1 MPLVKIFAKHTLQK
15 PIPLAA
21 LQSKL
26 CSIWGTKPDTT
37 KLMLQRV
44 DDWTDES
51 FAEDV
56 YVDIR
61 AKGTE
66 ERTREYVL
74 DGMKRVQEAFQQENL
89 IANIRLETYEGPR
102 YFHLPPTV
110 SK

>member
-1 MPLVKIFAKHTLQK
+1 MLITPAVTKVYSPQLRIMPLVKIFAKHTLQK
-15 PIPLAA
+15 PIPLAV

-56 YVDIR
+56 Y
-61 AKGTE
+61 GTYNIWQHDCLSWANVK
-66 ERTREYVL
+66 TRL
-74 DGMKRVQEAFQQENL
+74 D
-89 IANIRLETYEGPR
+89 NIYEST
-102 YFHLPPTV
+102 LT
-110 SK
+110 

>member
-15 PIPLAA
+15 PIPLVA

-56 YVDIR
+56 YGTY
-61 AKGTE
+61 KGNTTRQHLYSDTDVIAIASGWLQLTFVPR
-66 ERTREYVL
+66 ERRKEHESMYWMV
-74 DGMKRVQEAFQQENL
+74 
-89 IANIRLETYEGPR
+89 
-102 YFHLPPTV
+102 
-110 SK
+110 